1 MEAVL
6 EKKEEK
12 VRPKRIPIP
21 EDTDFQVVR
30 FMNQEQK
37 GQSLEFSAGAPISE
51 DIRSYV
57 LKDSFCYNLPKR
69 MRDHINSR
77 RCPEYKNVDDPN
89 FPNSGQTR
97 SMIAGYRY
105 RFVLVPIDDP
115 KQTVY
120 EHLREKLNH
129 KVLPGAITNSPDLH
143 KVNIQ
148 DSDNIKQQ
156 QLVTENAKLANHNE
170 KISATMKDRDYEIKK
185 LKGQLKDLDAVAK
198 TDKPKTVG

>member
-1 MEAVL
+1 MGAVL
-6 EKKEEK
+6 EKKEVK

-37 GQSLEFSAGAPISE
+37 GVPLEFSAGAPISE

-57 LKDSFCYNLPKR
+57 LKDGLCYNLPKR
-69 MRDHINSR
+69 LRNHVNGLKY
-77 RCPEYKNVDDPN
+77 PEYENVDDPN
-89 FPNSGQTR
+89 FPNSGQFR
-97 SMIAGYRY
+97 SMVKGYRY
-105 RFVLVPIDDP
+105 RFVLVPVDDS

-129 KVLPGAITNSPDLH
+129 KILPGAITNSPELH

-148 DSDNIKQQ
+148 SSDNIMSEQKQKE
-156 QLVTENAKLANHNE
+156 LLTENQNVINHNVKMVE
-170 KISATMKDRDYEIKK
+170 TIKDKDYEIKK
-185 LKGQLKDLDAVAK
+185 LRGQLKDAQGNETK
-198 TDKPKTVG
+198 GK